1 MNSIDIIDNYFEH
14 YKLIKYEDSNLEE
27 PIELY
32 HKWYDAALELFTH
45 YFQAGNKF
53 YDKFS
58 SVDNSGNGFV
68 LHQNFNAVRGA
79 YIVLSNK
86 IKSIYM
92 GEEVT
97 NNEFDNKRVFIVHGH
112 DEVAKLETARLV
124 EGLGLEAIILNEKSN
139 NGRTL
144 IEKLLNYS
152 CVGFAIILYTPCDK
166 FETTNR
172 ARQNVVL
179 EHGYFIGKIGRN
191 RTFVLRKGN
200 VEMPS
205 DINGI
210 VYETM
215 DDSGVWKY
223 KLAKELQSLGYSIDY
238 SRIK

>member
-1 MNSIDIIDNYFEH
+1 MNSIDVIDNYFDH
-14 YKLIKYEDSNLEE
+14 YKLIRFDDANGEI

-32 HKWYDAALELFTH
+32 HTWYDSALELFSLHFET
-45 YFQAGNKF
+45 GDKF
-53 YDKFS
+53 YDIFT
-58 SVDNSGNGFV
+58 SVNNSGNGFT
-68 LHQNFNAVRGA
+68 LHHNFDTIRGA
-79 YIVLSNK
+79 YMVLSNR

-92 GEEVT
+92 AKEM
-97 NNEFDNKRVFIVHGH
+97 NRNEFDNKRVFVVHGH
-112 DEVAKLETARLV
+112 DDVAKLETARLV

-152 CVGFAIILYTPCDK
+152 NVGFAIILYTPCDK

-179 EHGYFIGKIGRN
+179 EHGYFIGKLGRS

-210 VYETM
+210 VYENM
-215 DDSGVWKY
+215 DENGGWKY

-238 SRIK
+238 NRIR